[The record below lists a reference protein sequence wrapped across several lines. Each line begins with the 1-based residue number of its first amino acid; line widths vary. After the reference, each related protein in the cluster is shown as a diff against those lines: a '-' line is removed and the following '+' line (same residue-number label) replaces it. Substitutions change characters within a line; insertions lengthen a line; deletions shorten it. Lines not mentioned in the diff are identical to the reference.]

1 MEGRRLDKNETLQ
14 EKAKVPYQNFLK
26 LLISGLIAMY
36 FVIKWAVRNAI
47 IEAEE
52 ELSKRKYGKELP
64 ESEDEEETE

>member
-1 MEGRRLDKNETLQ
+1 
-14 EKAKVPYQNFLK
+14 
-26 LLISGLIAMY
+26 MY

>member
-1 MEGRRLDKNETLQ
+1 MIQTE
-14 EKAKVPYQNFLK
+14 
-26 LLISGLIAMY
+26 SGLFLRFSPMSKSRKTTMY

-52 ELSKRKYGKELP
+52 ELYKRKYGKELP